1 MTELC
6 QMGYLS
12 EPGNKTISSE
22 VRRDRPGTLVNT
34 HALLHQQNEPSWGLL
49 KPECS
54 EIDHMTAE
62 MRRCLVFPKPEL
74 GRPQESGTCLSQAV
88 VSGGWGWGGGTA
100 QIPWVTEW
108 PVGSRTESYAGHKL
122 PCADLFPEPQAGPS
136 GRLPSQYLGG

>member
-1 MTELC
+1 
-6 QMGYLS
+6 MGYLS

-88 VSGGWGWGGGTA
+88 VSGGLGVGWGHSSDTLGDRVASGLQDRIVCRA
-100 QIPWVTEW
+100 QTSMP
-108 PVGSRTESYAGHKL
+108 
-122 PCADLFPEPQAGPS
+122 
-136 GRLPSQYLGG
+136 